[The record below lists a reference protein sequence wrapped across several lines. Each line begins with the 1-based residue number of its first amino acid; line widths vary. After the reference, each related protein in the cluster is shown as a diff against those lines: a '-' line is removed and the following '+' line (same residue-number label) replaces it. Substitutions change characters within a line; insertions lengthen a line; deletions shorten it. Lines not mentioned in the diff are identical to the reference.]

1 MMGNTK
7 DTDSLFEKSFV
18 KYPFSSEKN
27 FDIRQVQQKHFFSID
42 SPIFKKAVEV
52 LAFYISAS
60 SNSME
65 RHVPS
70 RSSKQ
75 FCNFVFSANLPE

>member
-1 MMGNTK
+1 MMVNTK

-18 KYPFSSEKN
+18 TYPFSSEKTLILDRFN
-27 FDIRQVQQKHFFSID
+27 KSIFFSID